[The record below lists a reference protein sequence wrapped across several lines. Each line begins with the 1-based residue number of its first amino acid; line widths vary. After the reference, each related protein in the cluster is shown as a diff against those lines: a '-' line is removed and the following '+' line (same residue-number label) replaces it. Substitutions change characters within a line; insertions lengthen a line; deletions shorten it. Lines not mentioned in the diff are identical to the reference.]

1 MPKPTAPKVPTAP
14 KATAAG
20 SVEDKVRGSADIP
33 LSPEGI
39 AEAERLGAAL
49 AKKGFGRRSDVI
61 SPGKLMRAQQTA
73 AIIKKHCPGAKLLPP
88 NPNLDTWSTG
98 LEGMPTEQ
106 ARGILAWMVQNPDML
121 APEASGMSGT
131 PPETF
136 NQYRQRFLGQGLR
149 PEMTEYLQQP
159 NRRKLL
165 VLHGRGIRITKA
177 HIKKGLPDNL
187 DIDIPEMLRE
197 DDHPGDIF
205 RVAPGVGGRWE
216 IKEVDLS
223 KPKALKQG
231 IFELRHTKT
240 VWNKSSKT
248 TAAQTPQTSTAKETP
263 VVAAAPAAS
272 PRTPSP
278 KPKEAARAIQAPV
291 SDVLPPLAGPPD
303 HAARGGVYAPRFMAA
318 PPRLY
323 PGPKSLPHFQ
333 SGGIVNDPA
342 SPTDYETDSGYYD
355 PTDPYRQFKTSQIDL
370 SNNYGGLDPRNMPI
384 GSTAPQYYADN
395 YPVATTGASLTAP
408 GPWQQHEQ
416 AAAQAITGRDAS
428 GNPILDSNG
437 QPITSVANVHPS
449 WWRTAAAIGSSFLL
463 GRRPVVANML
473 SNAILERDPRMQA
486 ARAASQDYN
495 VSHQEANQER
505 LNQSQQR
512 LEAMARARNAAI
524 IGYHQQAGDVNQQ
537 KADQGAIDKAR
548 AEYGEPV
555 GLAPLQPPP
564 APGNTPAAAM
574 PDANLPPLAGPGEQP
589 VTPAIASA
597 MKANQP
603 AVGNTVAGWQQRTLR
618 DPISKQPQTWQ
629 IPSAGEAARMAQD
642 ATAVPVNVP
651 EDYRKQNNIPDRL
664 PLALA
669 RQIEADYTKQL
680 EGAANRDERSQRAQD
695 HNDLMRVLGE
705 GRNQDRAAARDDRQA
720 RDSDAI
726 ERQKD
731 AALNAAG
738 TWQQQQLNQIART
751 GQFGADYDAQVA
763 SINQQARQRKQ
774 QAMDAYTQAVRRRG
788 GSAPDFTVGDDG
800 SITEATPT
808 AQPQPQA
815 SRPTKTA
822 ATKPAPTATP
832 TPSLEGRRFPASRI
846 PDLIERAKAAGVNL
860 TPQQARQQ
868 MQSEGWTILENQ

>member
-1 MPKPTAPKVPTAP
+1 
-14 KATAAG
+14 
-20 SVEDKVRGSADIP
+20 
-33 LSPEGI
+33 
-39 AEAERLGAAL
+39 
-49 AKKGFGRRSDVI
+49 
-61 SPGKLMRAQQTA
+61 
-73 AIIKKHCPGAKLLPP
+73 
-88 NPNLDTWSTG
+88 
-98 LEGMPTEQ
+98 
-106 ARGILAWMVQNPDML
+106 
-121 APEASGMSGT
+121 
-131 PPETF
+131 
-136 NQYRQRFLGQGLR
+136 
-149 PEMTEYLQQP
+149 
-159 NRRKLL
+159 
-165 VLHGRGIRITKA
+165 
-177 HIKKGLPDNL
+177 
-187 DIDIPEMLRE
+187 
-197 DDHPGDIF
+197 
-205 RVAPGVGGRWE
+205 
-216 IKEVDLS
+216 
-223 KPKALKQG
+223 
-231 IFELRHTKT
+231 
-240 VWNKSSKT
+240 
-248 TAAQTPQTSTAKETP
+248 
-263 VVAAAPAAS
+263 
-272 PRTPSP
+272 
-278 KPKEAARAIQAPV
+278 
-291 SDVLPPLAGPPD
+291 
-303 HAARGGVYAPRFMAA
+303 
-318 PPRLY
+318 
-323 PGPKSLPHFQ
+323 
-333 SGGIVNDPA
+333 VNDPA